1 MPRCNPLPECVRFAA
16 MREPLADRL
25 LQIHM
30 QEYTV
35 TEGADLTCRQRQ
47 HERKSSADWGFAA
60 SPGNLFRISP
70 GPLTGADGVKS
81 AQRDLPSM

>member
-1 MPRCNPLPECVRFAA
+1 